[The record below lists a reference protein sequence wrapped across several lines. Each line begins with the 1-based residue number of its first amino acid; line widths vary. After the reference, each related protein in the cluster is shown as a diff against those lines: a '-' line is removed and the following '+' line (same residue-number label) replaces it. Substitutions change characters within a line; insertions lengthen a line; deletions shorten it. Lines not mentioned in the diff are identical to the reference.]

1 MHNFDIRE
9 KPFIIFWELTR
20 ACMLACKHCRAR
32 AQKERHPNELTT
44 EEAFNVIEQIT
55 EFGKPYPLVV
65 ITGGDPLM
73 RDDVFDIVSK
83 ATSKGIRTA
92 IAFSGTTLATREKLE
107 KMKDAGIARIAIS
120 LDGSRAE
127 IHDYFRGIRGTFETS
142 MEILDMAKELE
153 ISRQINTTVTTF
165 NMSDLP
171 KLVKICIEKEVALWD
186 VFFVVPTGRAK
197 AEYMPTAQQFED
209 ILNWLYD
216 VGKETPL
223 NIKSSAATHLRR
235 IEYMRDKGIQPE
247 FGELYYELRAK
258 LDEIE
263 DELGIEGNSKP
274 IVAGAHGRSLAA
286 DGIRRMMGI
295 TDGRGMFFISHVGEV
310 YPSGFLPIVAG
321 NVRETSLK
329 EIYSKSK
336 IFQDLKD
343 PEKLKGKCGRC
354 EFRYLCGGSRAR
366 AYAMTGDYL
375 AAEPRCIYKPGKFE
389 LIKP

>member
-20 ACMLACKHCRAR
+20 ACLLACKHCRAK
-32 AQKERHPNELTT
+32 AQKERHPDELTT

-73 RDDVFDIVSK
+73 RDDVFEIISE

-92 IAFSGTTLATREKLE
+92 IAFSGTKLATREKLE
-107 KMKDAGIARIAIS
+107 LMKDAGIARIAIS
-120 LDGSRAE
+120 LDGSRAG

-142 MEILDMAKELE
+142 MKILDMAKELE

-171 KLVKICIEKEVALWD
+171 NLVKICIEKEVALWD

-197 AEYMPTAQQFED
+197 AEYMPSAQQFED
-209 ILNWLYD
+209 ILSWLYD

-223 NIKSSAATHLRR
+223 NVKSSAATHLRR
-235 IEYMRDKGIQPE
+235 IEYMRDKGVQPE

-258 LDEIE
+258 LDEVE
-263 DELGIEGNSKP
+263 DELGIEGNGKP
-274 IVAGAHGRSLAA
+274 IVAGAYSKSLAA

-295 TDGRGMFFISHVGEV
+295 TDGRGMFFISHIGEV

-329 EIYSKSK
+329 EIYMKSPV
-336 IFQDLKD
+336 FQDLKD
-343 PEKLKGKCGRC
+343 PEKLKGKCGKC
-354 EFRYLCGGSRAR
+354 EFRYICGGSRAR

-389 LIKP
+389 LIKL

>member
-20 ACMLACKHCRAR
+20 ACLLACKHCRAK
-32 AQKERHPNELTT
+32 AQKERHPDELTT

-73 RDDVFDIVSK
+73 RDDVFEIISK

-92 IAFSGTTLATREKLE
+92 IAFSGTKLATREKLE
-107 KMKDAGIARIAIS
+107 LMKDAGIARIAIS
-120 LDGSRAE
+120 LDGSRAG

-142 MEILDMAKELE
+142 MKILDMAKELE

-171 KLVKICIEKEVALWD
+171 NLVKICIEKEVALWD

-197 AEYMPTAQQFED
+197 AEYMPSAQQFED
-209 ILNWLYD
+209 ILSWLYD

-223 NIKSSAATHLRR
+223 NVKSSAATHLRR
-235 IEYMRDKGIQPE
+235 IEYMRDKGVQPE

-258 LDEIE
+258 LDEVE
-263 DELGIEGNSKP
+263 DELGIEGNGKP

-295 TDGRGMFFISHVGEV
+295 TDGRGMFFISHIGEV

-329 EIYSKSK
+329 EIYMKSPV
-336 IFQDLKD
+336 FQDLKD
-343 PEKLKGKCGRC
+343 PEKLKGKCGKC
-354 EFRYLCGGSRAR
+354 EFRYICGGSRAR

-389 LIKP
+389 LIKL